1 MAPFSVK
8 MAASELKRERLAVVR
23 RENAMLARGLQ
34 SAQGCHIRALST
46 TQAIYIGYSILE
58 PSPRP

>member
-23 RENAMLARGLQ
+23 RENAFLARGLQ
-34 SAQGCHIRALST
+34 SAQGCLI
-46 TQAIYIGYSILE
+46 
-58 PSPRP
+58 